1 MLDFDFN
8 FDYVVKKHAGLER
21 MLSTDPQTKEKLQ
34 GLIKSVLIEA
44 RLEIVD
50 AATRA
55 MKSDPRGAARAV
67 RTTVYE
73 KILGG
78 NVNIYNPR
86 KAHGKTSYVPARK
99 GSTGRGGNRK
109 ERSGETE
116 RYMSYDGLD
125 RGFVLRWVNSGMTKT
140 SPRKIKFKQND
151 KRKQDKWNRN
161 PNSGN
166 RGAIAARNFFMTA
179 GKPAMDRAMSKLSK
193 LIEQEFGNIINETDN
208 G

>member
-1 MLDFDFN
+1 
-8 FDYVVKKHAGLER
+8 

-34 GLIKSVLIEA
+34 GLINAVLIEA

-50 AATRA
+50 AAKRA

-78 NVNIYNPR
+78 NVNLYNPR

-109 ERSGETE
+109 ERSAETE

-125 RGFVLRWVNSGMTKT
+125 RGFVLRWVNSGMTRT
-140 SPRKIKFKQND
+140 NPRKIKFKQND

-166 RGAIAARNFFMTA
+166 RGAIAARNFFMTS
-179 GKPAMDRAMSKLSK
+179 GKPAMDRAMSKLSR
-193 LIEQEFGNIINETDN
+193 LIEKEFGTIVKETDN